1 MTDQTL
7 APAVQQPSSKA
18 GFSLL
23 EILVA
28 TSILAVVFAYTSGA
42 VIQGGYFQAKAPLLS
57 QASLLVNGVVLD
69 LEEEYRADGFPSND
83 LTNRR
88 CELPGDFDE
97 QFQCNY
103 DLEKLDMD
111 QAQLAEMANK
121 VIENMMAGS
130 GEDGNLLGAIPML
143 SFLTMGQLLP
153 GPISPSCPANVSE
166 FIDACG
172 INVELI
178 QQNIFGVGFVFP
190 QIVMTAI
197 ERIRKLRVR
206 IVAPAMDE
214 ELPVLEIETFII
226 SVPEEMKAL
235 QTDFEEL

>member
-1 MTDQTL
+1 MRGQPPKPNDQT
-7 APAVQQPSSKA
+7 AQETGSSA

-23 EILVA
+23 EIMVA

-42 VIQGGYFQAKAPLLS
+42 VIQGGYFQVKAPLLS

-97 QFQCNY
+97 QFECTY
-103 DLEKLDMD
+103 DLEQLDMD

-130 GEDGNLLGAIPML
+130 GGEDGNLLGAIPML
-143 SFLTMGQLLP
+143 SFLTMGQMLP

-166 FIDACG
+166 FISACG

-197 ERIRKLRVR
+197 ERIRKFAQER
-206 IVAPAMDE
+206 E
-214 ELPVLEIETFII
+214 
-226 SVPEEMKAL
+226 
-235 QTDFEEL
+235 